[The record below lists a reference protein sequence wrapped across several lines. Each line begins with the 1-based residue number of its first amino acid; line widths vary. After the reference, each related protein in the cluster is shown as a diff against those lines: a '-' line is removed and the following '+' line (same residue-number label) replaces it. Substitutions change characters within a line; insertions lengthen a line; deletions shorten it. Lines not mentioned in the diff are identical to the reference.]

1 MVSLSTRQVVK
12 WILRNTCKS
21 KESLTPEITLRLIT
35 ERCPMWM
42 ATPDQCPLPDPYWA
56 FYWPGGQALT
66 RFVLDHGQLFR
77 GHRVLD
83 FGSGCG
89 ATSIAAIWSGADHVF
104 VNDIDTSAI
113 LASRLNFKLNKTV
126 HSKVTFSN
134 LNLLQPYNEPVWEAF
149 ISVGNRYF
157 QFIVFFSIILPMS
170 HETAYYDEIDATHF
184 ALWREGVGWGRRQ
197 KTYVLLGDMFYDTDF
212 AMIVF
217 KWLQKV
223 QSQGNVSIL
232 VGDPGRHPLAD
243 EKYRS
248 QVGVK
253 FEKHILHEY
262 AALPYITKEHYGL
275 TSLKVFH
282 IHFL

>member
-149 ISVGNRYF
+149 IS
-157 QFIVFFSIILPMS
+157 
-170 HETAYYDEIDATHF
+170 
-184 ALWREGVGWGRRQ
+184 RQ